1 MNQQTLCAA
10 IRERKNVLI
19 KYDDDVIERTF
30 SPYIVYTSSKDNETV
45 AGYQVANPAE
55 PLERDKWRML
65 TIAKI
70 SSVRLGATTF
80 TVNQSFNPAD
90 KVYGHRIVCH
100 VKQYV

>member
-19 KYDDDVIERTF
+19 KYDNDIVERTF
-30 SPYIVYTSSKDNETV
+30 SPYIVYTSSKDNETI
-45 AGYQVANPAE
+45 AGYQVSNPAD

-65 TIAKI
+65 TIAKLR
-70 SSVRLGATTF
+70 SVPPGANTF
-80 TVNQSFNPAD
+80 AVDQNFDPAN
-90 KVYGHRIVCH
+90 KIYGHRIVCH

>member
-1 MNQQTLCAA
+1 MNQQTLCKA

-19 KYDDDVIERTF
+19 KYDDDIVERTF

-45 AGYQVANPAE
+45 AGYQVSNPAE

-65 TIAKI
+65 TLAKLH
-70 SSVRLGATTF
+70 SVRPGTTTF

-90 KVYGHRIVCH
+90 KIYGNRVVCH
-100 VKQYV
+100 VKQNV